1 MLGTYIDEKQT
12 LDATYAA
19 GGSSNLSNDL
29 KTLRIAGSYFYHR
42 KYGAALGY
50 FSTTGSSDDGLY
62 AQGDPV
68 TGFANSKPDSKGWT
82 MEFDWVP
89 YENTKLALQ
98 YTTYSKFNGGGTNY
112 DGLGRSAS
120 DNNTLYL
127 LGWINF

>member
-1 MLGTYIDEKQT
+1 M
-12 LDATYAA
+12 
-19 GGSSNLSNDL
+19 
-29 KTLRIAGSYFYHR
+29 
-42 KYGAALGY
+42 
-50 FSTTGSSDDGLY
+50 
-62 AQGDPV
+62 

-82 MEFDWVP
+82 MELDWVP

-112 DGLGRSAS
+112 DGLGRNAS